1 MFSLVFTLVWTHKTW
16 VLAEFTPA
24 ELYFQMGL
32 LAKISAMSNFNPTQL
47 LDTQSPRIWFRK
59 AVHINP
65 SCARYWTMV
74 TQTGTNNLTMLQ
86 S

>member
-1 MFSLVFTLVWTHKTW
+1 M
-16 VLAEFTPA
+16 VLAELTPA
-24 ELYFQMGL
+24 ELYFQMGV
-32 LAKISAMSNFNPTQL
+32 LAKISAVSNLNPTEL
-47 LDTQSPRIWFRK
+47 SYTQSPRIWFRK

-74 TQTGTNNLTMLQ
+74 TQTGTNNLTLLQ